1 MSSEFQSRGSQKGRF
16 EKSTANRNI
25 EFDAYAKSRTK
36 EKSTANRKSSN
47 SASKKKNIMVKAK
60 ESIIYDRSEGKQYPI
75 KINDNG
81 SIVIYSD
88 DVIKF
93 FKNHVQKI
101 GLYQY
106 ASYCR
111 KETYEKIKYKDY
123 TQKYYKN
130 TKSRN
135 QIQAILN
142 ISKTKKG
149 ISEYTNL
156 LLLFSN
162 RINVYNYSN
171 FIISFLPKYLNDK
184 SMIDDMN
191 VYQNLKM
198 FQNDNPK
205 KLKQKNIRRKKSNNI
220 INCWD
225 RDTLNSQLYFSYMI
239 GAIKRELMSKPT
251 FKFKF
256 DKYIDIGCG
265 DCTLAIELGKLLEIP
280 NKNIYGIDLPKWS
293 QYDEKKRKNL
303 PINIKTFNKGDKL
316 PYKNK
321 MFSFVTAI
329 MVLHHVENLDLMMK
343 EINRIMPIGGYF
355 LFREH
360 DAITY
365 ADYMLCDIEHML
377 YNIIKHNKDEKAFN
391 DFYAKY
397 YDKYEWQMI
406 LHKYGF
412 AFIVGDYIYTDI
424 KEKIRPTRAMYRVWK
439 KVKEYD
445 SDT

>member
-1 MSSEFQSRGSQKGRF
+1 MYSGLEHKLRKGLHSKRF
-16 EKSTANRNI
+16 VKDLILLDSTDSTNNHGL
-25 EFDAYAKSRTK
+25 SLK
-36 EKSTANRKSSN
+36 EKKEGMVILARKQIGGRGRDGRLWHSVEDKSIAMSIIIDYPKSNDSITFVPLLSANAIVDTLDFFGLN
-47 SASKKKNIMVKAK
+47 SKIKWPNDVLINSKKVSGVLC
-60 ESIIYDRSEGKQYPI
+60 ESSFI
-75 KINDNG
+75 K
-81 SIVIYSD
+81 
-88 DVIKF
+88 
-93 FKNHVQKI
+93 
-101 GLYQY
+101 
-106 ASYCR
+106 
-111 KETYEKIKYKDY
+111 
-123 TQKYYKN
+123 
-130 TKSRN
+130 
-135 QIQAILN
+135 
-142 ISKTKKG
+142 
-149 ISEYTNL
+149 
-156 LLLFSN
+156 
-162 RINVYNYSN
+162 NYSN